1 MHETSAKEIK
11 MNRITKLF
19 VNRRPALVLSA
30 LLLAMVALASG
41 AAVGV
46 TSAQSPTPTPAPQ
59 GANLDQMF
67 WESLASRL
75 GTTLDQLQQV
85 VKDAAKDTVSRALG
99 ENQITQDQADR
110 LNERIDQW
118 QPGQGCPLG
127 MPFGRG
133 FGGPGHE
140 FGPFGGPAV
149 LDAAA
154 QALGM
159 TTADLMNELR
169 SGKSLADV
177 AQEKNVDV
185 NAVKQAMID
194 AAKAQVDQAQQAGR
208 LTQDQATQLKQ
219 RIDEAAASLDL
230 SQPFPGPGGF
240 FGRGGGRGWGTP
252 FFGPGQPPASPTPA
266 TPSGTSA

>member
-1 MHETSAKEIK
+1 MYETSAKEIT

-19 VNRRPALVLSA
+19 VNRRLALVLPA

-41 AAVGV
+41 VVVAGIA
-46 TSAQSPTPTPAPQ
+46 SAQSPTPPPAPQ
-59 GANLDQMF
+59 GANLDEMF
-67 WESLASRL
+67 WDSLASRL
-75 GTTLDQLQQV
+75 GITLDQLQQA
-85 VKDAAKDTVSRALG
+85 VKDAAKDTVTRALG
-99 ENQITQDQADR
+99 ENIVTQDQADR

-118 QPGQGCPLG
+118 QPGQGTPLG
-127 MPFGRG
+127 APFGKG

-140 FGPFGGPAV
+140 FGLFGGQAV

-159 TTADLMNELR
+159 TTADLTTELR

-177 AQEKNVDV
+177 AQEKNVDA
-185 NAVKQAMID
+185 NTVKQAMID
-194 AAKAQVDQAQQAGR
+194 AAKAQVDQALQDGR
-208 LTQDQATQLKQ
+208 LTEDQATQLKQ

-240 FGRGGGRGWGTP
+240 FGRGGDRGGP
-252 FFGPGQPPASPTPA
+252 FFGPGQPPAPPTPT
-266 TPSGTSA
+266 TPSGTSG